1 MKLKNTWT
9 KLIFLTLILA
19 FLFWLPIP
27 GIRASSEAGNL
38 IYWFL
43 VAFLNTLVLGYMIV
57 NSKWSGW
64 KLVLTTFAVF
74 YGVMTFLSQI
84 EIIVFLTY
92 FEEIIPPEMIPKLF
106 VEGFIVAAVFSPIAV
121 VVHGKSHKKSALCG
135 GPFIEL
141 LIWLACCDH
150 TLLEV

>member
-1 MKLKNTWT
+1 MNLRNFLLKVIS
-9 KLIFLTLILA
+9 LALILP

-57 NSKWSGW
+57 
-64 KLVLTTFAVF
+64 
-74 YGVMTFLSQI
+74 
-84 EIIVFLTY
+84 
-92 FEEIIPPEMIPKLF
+92 PKLF

-121 VVHGKSHKKSALCG
+121 IVHGKSHKKSALCG

-141 LIWLACCDH
+141 LIWLACCNCIS
-150 TLLEV
+150 LEV

>member
-1 MKLKNTWT
+1 MSTIHIRQKIREKQEWNYIKLSFFNFINSFMRRGVWMKLKNTWT

-27 GIRASSEAGNL
+27 GIRTSSEAGNL

-57 NSKWSGW
+57 
-64 KLVLTTFAVF
+64 
-74 YGVMTFLSQI
+74 
-84 EIIVFLTY
+84 
-92 FEEIIPPEMIPKLF
+92 PKLF

-135 GPFIEL
+135 SPFIEL
-141 LIWLACCDH
+141 LIWVA
-150 TLLEV
+150 